1 MATNDFIPFATGN
14 NANVTSQ
21 ADWIALPAVSSG
33 FVSGKA
39 SSAQVNKALRQGTF
53 VTSAL
58 AKFISNALNADVKD
72 NGDSAGFVEQLTQAV
87 SGRLIAVQV
96 FKSSGTYVPTPGARK
111 IYIRLWGGGG
121 GGGSSVASS
130 TSAGSG
136 SSGGS
141 GGVYGEAFIDVT
153 GNLPVTVGAGGA
165 GGTSNGYGQN
175 GGESSVGS
183 TVRVSGGNY
192 GKSATTGNP
201 ADGAA
206 GAGGSAGCRWIVQS
220 SPTAASYPIGGLSSA
235 FFGTGGSGSFGSSLS
250 EITVAVGFSGQFPG
264 GGGGGAGSYISSG
277 GSYQNGGKGADGLVI
292 IEEYA

>member
-1 MATNDFIPFATGN
+1 MRKVGSTTDTADSNGEYTNGNVANGIPPTII
-14 NANVTSQ
+14 NAEMLNTFQRELV
-21 ADWIALPAVSSG
+21 AVVEGAGMTLDPEDDGQVKKAIEKSLG
-33 FVSGKA
+33 F
-39 SSAQVNKALRQGTF
+39 
-53 VTSAL
+53 
-58 AKFISNALNADVKD
+58 
-72 NGDSAGFVEQLTQAV
+72 
-87 SGRLIAVQV
+87 GRLINMQV
-96 FKSSGTYVPTPGARK
+96 FKSSGTYVPSTGAKK
-111 IYIRLWGGGG
+111 ILIRLWGGGG

-130 TSAGSG
+130 TSGGSG

-165 GGTSNGYGQN
+165 GGTLNGYGQN
-175 GGESSVGS
+175 GGESSVGT

-250 EITVAVGFSGQFPG
+250 AISVAVGFSGQFPG
-264 GGGGGAGSYISSG
+264 GGGGGAGSYTSTG
-277 GSYQNGGKGADGLVI
+277 NSYQNGGKGADGLVI
-292 IEEYA
+292 IEEYS